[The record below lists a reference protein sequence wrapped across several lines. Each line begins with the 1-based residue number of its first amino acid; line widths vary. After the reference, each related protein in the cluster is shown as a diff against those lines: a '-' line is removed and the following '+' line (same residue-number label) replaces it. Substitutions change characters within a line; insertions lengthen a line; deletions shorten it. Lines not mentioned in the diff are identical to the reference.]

1 MRQYLSIYFAAR
13 TPEESGFIQNNNQN
27 SIFMEN
33 TNRIELR
40 GNIGN
45 VRVQDVG
52 ERKVARFSLATNYIY
67 KGKEGAPVIE
77 TTWHNITLW
86 SNKQDSCF
94 NLITKGA
101 FLYVIGRLRSREY
114 TGNDGS
120 VHQIMEVIAYK
131 IEAVKTS
138 EQENENK
145 TE

>member
-1 MRQYLSIYFAAR
+1 
-13 TPEESGFIQNNNQN
+13 
-27 SIFMEN
+27 MEN

-120 VHQIMEVIAYK
+120 VHQVMEVIANK

-138 EQENENK
+138 EKENENK